1 MVMHEHFNLW
11 SPMFTNQRW
20 FNIQQ
25 LSGVVVTLIHM
36 QSLYRIITQRFLS
49 VLPVKNV
56 DHQV

>member
-1 MVMHEHFNLW
+1 MHEHFNLW
-11 SPMFTNQRW
+11 SPMFTNQRR